1 MSSPVH
7 QPTTPPT
14 STQASILASDDATRP
29 APRLDWTI
37 QCDFDG
43 TINLRDVTD
52 ALLQRFG
59 QPGWEALEAEW
70 EAGRI
75 GSREC
80 MPGQVALMDMSR
92 EEFDAEIGAMRIDP
106 GFPAFVAEAER
117 LGIPVQVIS
126 DGLDVA
132 IRAILTRHG
141 LGHLP
146 VIANHLEQAAPRQWR
161 LQTPWTDPACA
172 KRSAN
177 CKCNRLAAQRETS
190 RRVLFVGDGSSDFC
204 VSGKADFVLAKA
216 RLIGHCVDNDI
227 PHAAFTD
234 FVEATALLTATVER
248 FQAEE
253 LAQ

>member
-1 MSSPVH
+1 MSSDLKNNP
-7 QPTTPPT
+7 
-14 STQASILASDDATRP
+14 DATAAAGP
-29 APRLDWTI
+29 LLDWTI

-59 QPGWEALEAEW
+59 RPGWEDLEAEW

-92 EEFDAEIGAMRIDP
+92 EEFERELDGMRIDP

-117 LGIPVQVIS
+117 LGIPVQVVS

-146 VIANHLEQAAPRQWR
+146 IIANHLVHESPRQWR
-161 LQTPWTDPACA
+161 LQTPWTHPACA
-172 KRSAN
+172 RRSAN

-204 VSGKADFVLAKA
+204 VSGKADFVLAKS
-216 RLIGHCVDNDI
+216 RLIAYCGDHGI

-234 FVEATALLTATVER
+234 FGEATALLTATVER